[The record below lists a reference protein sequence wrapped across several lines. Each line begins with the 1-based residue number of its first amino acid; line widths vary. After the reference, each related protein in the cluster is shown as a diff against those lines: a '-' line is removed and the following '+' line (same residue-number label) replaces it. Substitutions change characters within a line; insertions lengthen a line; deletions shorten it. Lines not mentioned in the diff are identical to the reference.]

1 MRESISRY
9 AIEKQLGQ
17 GGMGSVYLARDT
29 QLGRQ
34 VAIKM
39 LAGPLAKDEKARNLL
54 MREAQAAA
62 ALEHPAICGVFEVVE
77 EDGEYFVVMPYLEGE
92 TLDARLKAGKL
103 GVREAVK
110 IAVQVAGALDAAH
123 ARGIVHRDVK
133 PQNVMLLPTGGAKLM
148 DFGVAAFAGPNVVH
162 DDAALLS
169 TREIGTMIG
178 TVLYMSPEQ
187 VNNESPDG
195 RSDVFSFGSM
205 LYEMVTGRQAFA
217 GPTVAA
223 TVSNILMNPPAPL
236 ELPAVPELERIIRKC
251 VEKPRDRR
259 YQTMGDLVRDLESLL
274 ETMPEQTGKH
284 AVRRGLTS
292 RMWIGAGALGVAAIA
307 AGAWWIAA
315 NRAPETR
322 TIAVLPFPTTDGW
335 GDAFAASLA
344 GRMGFLDN
352 LRVVSYSRSAD
363 FAGRDPLTAAKE
375 LGVDAVLTGRAIR
388 EGGRTAL
395 ELKLIDARRGQDRW
409 KAGRLEVGDPETGQL
424 EKRVAEQVKQA
435 LGLTVTAKDLLV
447 LSRAGRANG
456 QAYNWFLRGWR
467 QLSGPAEDGAARAL
481 PLLAEALK
489 LDPKYPDAL
498 GAAGLA
504 KAREFVAGRV
514 DQAALESAQAGVNQT
529 LELDA
534 DNVLALRARVE
545 IEQSLGRARA
555 AIAAARRLAAAAGN
569 DVDALLGASSA
580 YFRAGLLDQAVEAGE
595 RAAALDPA
603 RADVRILASRSY
615 YGLGNY
621 RKGLEVLQPVL
632 GRNHG
637 AEWMA
642 LLHYTELKQY
652 DEAAQAGAQHLARRQ
667 TEFNVWFDLGR
678 AYALAGKDGQAQAT
692 WREGA
697 RHAEVQLAKVDNPRN
712 RLWLARLYAALGE
725 KDKADK
731 DRAKEQL
738 AKVKSDDPWTLF
750 QAAAA
755 YGSLGD
761 KAGLL
766 QNLEAAAG
774 RGFLSIQYLDANLR
788 QGMPLAAY
796 AADADVK
803 AVRDRVAGEV
813 EKLRQSLR

>member
-39 LAGPLAKDEKARNLL
+39 LTGPLAKDEKARNLL

-92 TLDARLKAGKL
+92 TLDARLKGGKL

-133 PQNVMLLPTGGAKLM
+133 PQNVMLLPTGRAKLM
-148 DFGVAAFAGPNVVH
+148 DFGVAAFAGPNVVND

-236 ELPAVPELERIIRKC
+236 GLPAVPELERIIRKC
-251 VEKPRDRR
+251 LEKPRDQR
-259 YQTMGDLVRDLESLL
+259 YQTMGDLVRDLEALL
-274 ETMPEQTGKH
+274 DTMPEQTGQH
-284 AVRRGLTS
+284 AARRGVTS
-292 RMWIGAGALGVAAIA
+292 RAWIAAGALGVAAIA
-307 AGAWWIAA
+307 AGAWWMMA
-315 NRAPETR
+315 NRAPETL
-322 TIAVLPFPTTDGW
+322 TIAVLPLPTTDGW
-335 GDAFAASLA
+335 GDAFAAALA
-344 GRMGFLDN
+344 GRMAFLDN

-363 FAGRDPLTAAKE
+363 FAGRDPLAAAKE

-395 ELKLIDARRGQDRW
+395 ELKLIDARRGKDRW
-409 KAGRLEVGDPETGQL
+409 KAGRLEVGDPETGQF
-424 EKRVAEQVKQA
+424 EKRVAEQVKQG
-435 LGLTVTAKDLLV
+435 LGLTVTAKDVLV

-504 KAREFVAGRV
+504 KAREFVVGRV
-514 DQAALESAQAGVNQT
+514 DQAALESAQAGVNQA

-534 DNVLALRARVE
+534 ENVLALRARVE

-555 AIAAARRLAAAAGN
+555 AIAAAGRLAAAAGN
-569 DVDALLGASSA
+569 DVDALFGASSA
-580 YFRAGLLDQAVEAGE
+580 YFRAGLLEQAVEAGE
-595 RAAALDPA
+595 RAAALDPG
-603 RADVRILASRSY
+603 RADVRILASRAY

-642 LLHYTELKQY
+642 LLHYTELKRY
-652 DEAAQAGAQHLARRQ
+652 EEAAQAGAQHLARRQ

-697 RHAEVQLAKVDNPRN
+697 RLAEVQLAKVDNPRN

-725 KDKADK
+725 KDKA
-731 DRAKEQL
+731 KEQL

-755 YGSLGD
+755 FGAVGD
-761 KAGLL
+761 RKGLL
-766 QNLEAAAG
+766 EKLTAAAE
-774 RGFLSIQYLDANLR
+774 RGFLAIQYLDANLR
-788 QGMPLAAY
+788 EGMPLASFAG
-796 AADADVK
+796 DAEVG
-803 AVRDRVAGEV
+803 ALRDRIAGEV
-813 EKLRQSLR
+813 AKLRQEVR